1 LLLFIRY
8 YSLDQVKNIIYIF
21 KTKKEKMTI
30 KQALKQKNKLVKNI
44 AENTKLMQQFNS
56 TEVGNQRPYSTV
68 VLYKE
73 IQKDTKEL
81 ASLKAKIHIANTPVM
96 EDIFW
101 MSEMKSTIAALKKM
115 DCTEGKSNRE
125 RFRMESEMVLTSEI
139 SLVNRNQEIK
149 MLETK
154 IEEIQ
159 DKLDTFNATTEI

>member
-1 LLLFIRY
+1 
-8 YSLDQVKNIIYIF
+8 
-21 KTKKEKMTI
+21 MTI

-44 AENTKLMQQFNS
+44 AENTKLMQQHNS
-56 TEVGNQRPYSTV
+56 VEVGNQRPYSSTQ
-68 VLYKE
+68 LYKE

-115 DCTEGKSNRE
+115 DCTEGSD
-125 RFRMESEMVLTSEI
+125 RFRMESEVVLTSEI
-139 SLVNRNQEIK
+139 SLVSRNQEIK